1 MQIWKVISIWLSIEK
16 RIDFAIMKLIYNG
29 LNKKNMLE
37 NLQSNVVKVK
47 RTSRKAS
54 LTLISEDE
62 NILVQSVYFKEI
74 RRILSDLTKCGKK
87 FGNVVY
93 KFKTIKH

>member
-1 MQIWKVISIWLSIEK
+1 MQIWKVISIWLSTEK
-16 RIDFAIMKLIYNG
+16 RIDFATMKLSYNG

-47 RTSRKAS
+47 RTSRKTS
-54 LTLISEDE
+54 LTLVTENE
-62 NILVQSVYFKEI
+62 NILVQSVYLKEI
-74 RRILSDLTKCGKK
+74 SRILFDLPKYGKK

-93 KFKTIKH
+93 